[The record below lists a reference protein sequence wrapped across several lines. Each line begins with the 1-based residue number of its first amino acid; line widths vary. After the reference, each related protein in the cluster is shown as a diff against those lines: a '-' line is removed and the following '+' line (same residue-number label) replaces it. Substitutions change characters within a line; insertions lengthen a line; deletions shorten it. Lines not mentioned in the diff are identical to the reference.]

1 MKKERHQKKVYDKKK
16 IRRIVIGLKL
26 SGIILTVLGI
36 VFLIPGAIEL
46 WDPDGIPFSLFLI
59 MFFHVYEILAIGAG
73 ILLHMIGTVVQE
85 YFL

>member
-1 MKKERHQKKVYDKKK
+1 MKRKRHQKKV
-16 IRRIVIGLKL
+16 RRIVIGLKL
-26 SGIILTVLGI
+26 SGIILTILGI
-36 VFLIPGAIEL
+36 IFLIPGAIEL

-59 MFFHVYEILAIGAG
+59 MFFHVYKILAIGAG

>member
-26 SGIILTVLGI
+26 SGVILTVLGI
-36 VFLIPGAIEL
+36 IFLIPGAIEL
-46 WDPDGIPFSLFLI
+46 WDQDGIPLSLFMI
-59 MFFHVYEILAIGAG
+59 MFFHVYKILAIGAG

>member
-26 SGIILTVLGI
+26 SGVILIVLGI

-46 WDPDGIPFSLFLI
+46 LDPDRIPFSLFLV
-59 MFFHVYEILAIGAG
+59 MFFHVYKILAIGAG